1 MSLASLMLIRLILL
15 LTIVPLVELTLLLWL
30 SDLTDWRLTLALVI
44 GTGIAGSWL
53 FRRQG
58 WRIWTEL
65 QDDLRHGR
73 TPVDSLQDG
82 ALVLLA
88 AALLVTPGVLTDVA
102 GLLLLVPAVRRVVKS
117 YLRQRFKTRFKFQAY
132 GPGGAAW
139 TNESGDNDEIIDVDS
154 RSVADGRLNHLPR

>member
-1 MSLASLMLIRLILL
+1 MLIRLILL

-30 SDLTDWRLTLALVI
+30 SDLTDWRVTLALVI

-58 WRIWTEL
+58 WCIWGEL

-82 ALVLLA
+82 VLVLLA
-88 AALLVTPGVLTDVA
+88 AALLVTPGILTDAV
-102 GLLLLVPAVRRVVKS
+102 GLSLLVPAVRRRVRA
-117 YLRQRFKTRFKFQAY
+117 YLGQKFKARFTFQAF
-132 GPGGAAW
+132 GPGGATW
-139 TNESGDNDEIIDVDS
+139 TTERPDDNDEIIDVDS
-154 RSVADGRLNHLPR
+154 RPAPDGRLDHLPR